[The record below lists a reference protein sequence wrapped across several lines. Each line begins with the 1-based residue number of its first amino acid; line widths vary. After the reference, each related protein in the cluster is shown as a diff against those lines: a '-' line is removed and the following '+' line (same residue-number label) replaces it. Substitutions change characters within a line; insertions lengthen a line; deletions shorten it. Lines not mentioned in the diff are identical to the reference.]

1 MNEYKYLMGFVKE
14 WGNTKT
20 TFDHLVS
27 IVKAEYQ
34 RKFPK
39 MSDIGAL
46 EKAVTYVNEMYRFYG
61 LTLPF

>member
-1 MNEYKYLMGFVKE
+1 MNEYNYLMGFVKE

-34 RKFPK
+34 RKFPNI
-39 MSDIGAL
+39 SEIGAFVN
-46 EKAVTYVNEMYRFYG
+46 AVTYVNEMYRFFG
-61 LTLPF
+61 MTLPF